1 MTQHGLSDATGIK
14 QSTIAEMEVSGQSSL
29 WTPQIARACGVDAY
43 WLATGEGPMLGR
55 QAESATIAQTGLAEA
70 LEVLSDALQDVD
82 KSIRIAVAPLLAAM
96 ASDPADAKKQSD
108 LILKLLVTDAD
119 KADFSSHDELR
130 SSHIYRRTPRLTLG
144 DENGRSDTDAAAGA
158 GKK

>member
-1 MTQHGLSDATGIK
+1 MTQHDLGAAAGIK

-55 QAESATIAQTGLAEA
+55 QAEPPATQIDLARA
-70 LEVLSDALQDVD
+70 LEVLTKVLQEADESVLL
-82 KSIRIAVAPLLAAM
+82 AVKPLLSAM
-96 ASDPADAKKQSD
+96 AADPPTAKNKSD

-119 KADFSSHDELR
+119 KPDFSSHDELR
-130 SSHIYRRTPRLTLG
+130 SSHIYRRTERLTLG
-144 DENGRSDTDAAAGA
+144 DENGRSDTDAATGA